1 MNRLLLI
8 NSVCGIRST
17 GRICAD
23 IAKEYE
29 AKGWDVKIAYG
40 RMESVP
46 TDCRKYAVRIGNL
59 WSVRF
64 HVLLTRL
71 FDWHGMGPCSY
82 FATKKFLKWA
92 EEWKPDVVWLH
103 NIHGYYLNYP
113 LLFQWIKRH
122 PELEVRW
129 TLHDCWAFTGH
140 CSHFLLTDCSR
151 WQKGCWGCPEQREY
165 PQSWFFSNAKRN
177 WLLKKRMFCGVKN
190 MALIAPSKWLADLTR
205 KSFLTEYPVQVVRNT
220 IDTETFKPT
229 ASDFRQCY
237 GLEDKKILL
246 GVASSWDKR
255 KGMVDFLRL
264 RALLP
269 SDFVLVLVGL
279 AARQMARLPKGIVGI
294 GRTNSKRELAEI
306 YSAANWFFNPTREDN
321 YPTVN
326 LEAVACGCR
335 VVTYDTGGAAETV
348 EDVPSAIVLRGTDKS
363 PEGFVKAI
371 AETNLTQ
378 HD

>member
-1 MNRLLLI
+1 MRHLLLV

-40 RMESVP
+40 RMASVP
-46 TDCRKYAVRIGNL
+46 TDCRKYAVKIGNQ

-64 HVLLTRL
+64 HMLLTRL
-71 FDWHGMGPCSY
+71 FDWHGTGPCSY
-82 FATKKFLKWA
+82 FATKKFLKWV
-92 EEWKPDVVWLH
+92 EEWNPDVVWLH

-113 LLFQWIKRH
+113 LLFKWIKRH
-122 PELEVRW
+122 SELEVRW

-140 CSHFLLTDCSR
+140 CSHFLFSNCTR
-151 WQKGCWGCPEQREY
+151 REKGCWGCPEKREY
-165 PQSWFFSNAKRN
+165 PKSWLFSNAKRN

-190 MALIAPSKWLADLTR
+190 MTLITPSKWLADLTR
-205 KSFLTEYPVQVVRNT
+205 KSFLREYPVQVVPNT
-220 IDTETFKPT
+220 IDGEVFKPT
-229 ASDFRQCY
+229 VSNFRHRY
-237 GLEDKKILL
+237 GLEDKKIVL
-246 GVASSWDKR
+246 GVACPWDKR
-255 KGMVDFLRL
+255 KGLEDFLRL

-269 SDFVLVLVGL
+269 SGFVLVLVGL
-279 AARQMARLPKGIVGI
+279 AARQIARLSNGIVGI

-306 YSAANWFFNPTREDN
+306 YSSADWFFNPTREDN

-348 EDVPSAIVLRGTDKS
+348 DGVPSAIVLRGTDKS
-363 PEGFVKAI
+363 PEGFIKAI

-378 HD
+378 HG

>member
-1 MNRLLLI
+1 MRHLLLV

-46 TDCRKYAVRIGNL
+46 TDCRRYAVQIGNQ

-64 HVLLTRL
+64 HMLLTRL
-71 FDWHGMGPCSY
+71 FDWNGTGPCSY
-82 FATKKFLKWA
+82 FATRKFLKWA
-92 EEWKPDVVWLH
+92 EGWMPDVVWLH

-113 LLFQWIKRH
+113 LLFRWIKRH

-140 CSHFLLTDCSR
+140 CSHFLLTSCSR
-151 WQKGCWGCPEQREY
+151 WEKGCWGCPEKREY
-165 PQSWFFSNAKRN
+165 PKSWLFSNAKRN

-190 MALIAPSKWLADLTR
+190 MTLITPSKWLADLTR
-205 KSFLTEYPVQVVRNT
+205 KSFLREYPVQVVPNT
-220 IDTETFKPT
+220 IDGEVFKPT
-229 ASDFRQCY
+229 VSNFRHRY
-237 GLEDKKILL
+237 GLEDKKIVL
-246 GVASSWDKR
+246 GVACPWDKR
-255 KGMVDFLRL
+255 KGLDDFLRL

-269 SDFVLVLVGL
+269 SDIVLVLVGL
-279 AARQMARLPKGIVGI
+279 STRQIARLPKGIVGI

-306 YSAANWFFNPTREDN
+306 YSAADWFFNPTREDN

-326 LEAVACGCR
+326 IEAIACGCR

-348 EDVPSAIVLRGTDKS
+348 VGIPSAIVLRGTDKS
-363 PEGFVKAI
+363 PEGFVRAM
-371 AETNLTQ
+371 AEANTTL
-378 HD
+378 HG